1 MSVRLRPIGD
11 DEFARWLP
19 EVRDGYVRDMVVN
32 GGVSEERA
40 RAKAFKDVEQ
50 LFPDEKPSADQVVL
64 VIEADGSTVGDL
76 WLAEREVNLERS
88 LWIYGVRV
96 DEEYRGRGYGKA
108 AMLHAE
114 AEARRRGL
122 DHVAFM
128 VFGGN
133 EVARS
138 LYRSLGY
145 VETAVF
151 MSKQV

>member
-1 MSVRLRPIGD
+1 M
-11 DEFARWLP
+11 
-19 EVRDGYVRDMVVN
+19 RDGYVQDMVVN

-50 LFPDEKPSADQVVL
+50 LFPREKPSADQVVL
-64 VIEADGSTVGDL
+64 VIEADGSSVGDL
-76 WLAEREVNLERS
+76 WLAEREDDLEHS

-96 DEEYRGRGYGKA
+96 DEEYRGRGHGKA
-108 AMLHAE
+108 AMLYAE
-114 AEARRRGL
+114 DEARRRGL
-122 DHVAFM
+122 DRVAFM